1 MDIRD
6 RRRIR
11 DELLHRAEQSILLM
25 GILNV
30 TPDSFSDGGQFQNN
44 TLALEHAKR
53 IVEEGGEIIDV
64 GGESTRPGAEPVDE
78 VEERRRTIDLV
89 SQLTTSALGPISID
103 TYKSAIAREAA
114 DAGAVLV
121 NDISGM
127 TKDPE
132 MANAVASSESAV
144 VVTYNRGDASESIE
158 IADDMN
164 AFFQR
169 AFLIAEKNGIPR
181 EHIWLDPGVGFA
193 KTLEQNVEVLNRLD
207 VVLDFGRPVLVGLS
221 RKSLIGLT
229 LDRVLDDRLPGTLG
243 AHLASLEAGARILR
257 VHDVQEHADAIKMHA
272 LVRGITHG

>member
-1 MDIRD
+1 
-6 RRRIR
+6 
-11 DELLHRAEQSILLM
+11 M